1 MPYKDHKTAVVK
13 VFVSPY
19 VAPRFTGSLF
29 HTLNVSMYV
38 VQLGG
43 DLEFIA
49 GGFSPDKKKTA
60 LALVRDIQVGAA
72 VLLYTQNMFN
82 NVSVMHLLS
91 LSRRFRDMK
100 LVQKAGI
107 HI

>member
-1 MPYKDHKTAVVK
+1 MHPC
-13 VFVSPY
+13 
-19 VAPRFTGSLF
+19 
-29 HTLNVSMYV
+29 

-72 VLLYTQNMFN
+72 VLLYTH
-82 NVSVMHLLS
+82 S
-91 LSRRFRDMK
+91 
-100 LVQKAGI
+100 
-107 HI
+107 